1 MAPSTTRLVG
11 RFAWLV
17 SASVLLPSA
26 AWAQDKTWDNGL
38 GNGLWSAATGN
49 NWATNGNPAANQT
62 AQFAGATTNADC
74 TIPGGESMVVESM
87 TDNTYTGHFTIDGTL
102 ARKTGTTSDWGRLLD
117 PLADKLLLVTV
128 FVAVSIPGLGFEP
141 LPWWLAAM
149 AIGRD
154 LAMLVAAGVIY
165 LVTGFSGFTPTQL
178 GKLNTFLE
186 LVVLG
191 VFLGTRAF
199 GLPEAP
205 LTACIYLT
213 AASIAASGIHYVF
226 HVRRLLA
233 RRLTADA

>member
-1 MAPSTTRLVG
+1 MSNDLVTLPNLVTFGRALAAIPIAMAILAG
-11 RFAWLV
+11 RFQIALAIV
-17 SASVLLPSA
+17 VV
-26 AWAQDKTWDNGL
+26 
-38 GNGLWSAATGN
+38 
-49 NWATNGNPAANQT
+49 
-62 AQFAGATTNADC
+62 AGFSDL
-74 TIPGGESMVVESM
+74 
-87 TDNTYTGHFTIDGTL
+87 IDGAL
-102 ARKTGTTSDWGRLLD
+102 ARKTGTATDIGRLLD
-117 PLADKLLLVTV
+117 PIADKLLLVTV

-154 LAMLVAAGVIY
+154 LAMVAAAGLIY
-165 LVTGFSGFTPTQL
+165 YFTGFSGFTPTLL

-205 LTACIYLT
+205 LTALVYLT
-213 AASIAASGIHYVF
+213 AASITASGIHYVF

-233 RRLTADA
+233 RREAPGVGRGPELASDV

>member
-1 MAPSTTRLVG
+1 MSGAVLTLPNIVTIGRAIAAIPIAMAILAG
-11 RFAWLV
+11 RFQIALALV
-17 SASVLLPSA
+17 VIA
-26 AWAQDKTWDNGL
+26 GL
-38 GNGLWSAATGN
+38 S
-49 NWATNGNPAANQT
+49 
-62 AQFAGATTNADC
+62 D
-74 TIPGGESMVVESM
+74 
-87 TDNTYTGHFTIDGTL
+87 TIDGTL

-165 LVTGFSGFTPTQL
+165 FVTGFSGFTPTQL

-213 AASIAASGIHYVF
+213 AASIAVSGIHYVF

-233 RRLTADA
+233 GRLTADV